1 MAIILVQSEK
11 TATGEFDHYQDET
24 GKRYQFPLNYKNI
37 IIPGEFFIYY
47 RGLRKKD
54 GKRRKAVEYFGF
66 GIIDNVFK
74 NEELSKQRGKE
85 VWDCTLREY
94 EQFLEP
100 VIAKEDGEGI
110 YEKISNN
117 QWGCVRKISEEQ
129 FLRITSKGLKRRI
142 KNNSSIIPEIS
153 KSKNPFSVTKTKEFS
168 TEEYNYSKRA
178 KYIGDLGEQLVFNKL
193 KAEMVKELKWVAN
206 ENIKPGW
213 DIQYVDSQNSLICI
227 EVKSTTQKEFTS
239 IHITKNELERAKERG
254 EKYHL
259 WLVSEVESQ
268 EPKIH
273 IIKNFPASIP
283 SHFLIEPINY
293 RLTKI

>member
-117 QWGCVRKISEEQ
+117 QWGCVRKISKEQ